1 MAEQATVHRQVLVR
15 IQGEELAATLNGCTS
30 VALSLKRSADLKGL
44 YRFTLNWELR
54 SESIPVA
61 LAAAFSLALHYM
73 NNKDTLKMF
82 NKKLVG
88 MTVRQAMDAVADD
101 KMKIRLVEKSGQAL
115 VCTRDFRTD
124 RLNVSVHDGKIV
136 EVKNIG

>member
-1 MAEQATVHRQVLVR
+1 
-15 IQGEELAATLNGCTS
+15 
-30 VALSLKRSADLKGL
+30 
-44 YRFTLNWELR
+44 
-54 SESIPVA
+54 
-61 LAAAFSLALHYM
+61 M

-115 VCTRDFRTD
+115 VCTRDYRTD